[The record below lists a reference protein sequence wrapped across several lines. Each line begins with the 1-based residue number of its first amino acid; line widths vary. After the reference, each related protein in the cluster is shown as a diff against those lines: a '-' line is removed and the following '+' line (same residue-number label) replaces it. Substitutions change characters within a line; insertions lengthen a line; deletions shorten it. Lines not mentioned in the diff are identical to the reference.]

1 MLLIY
6 YDNFLNCFHAFV
18 QLFRG
23 LRESREYF
31 LTYCCYCARGGKWSI
46 VLNHSDFSPKSFR
59 ALGVVVSVILK
70 ILIRFGNNYAFY
82 FEIFEKIMVTFY
94 TTWTVL

>member
-6 YDNFLNCFHAFV
+6 CDNFLNRFHAFV

-31 LTYCCYCARGGKWSI
+31 SHLLLLLCAWWEVVDCLESLR
-46 VLNHSDFSPKSFR
+46 FSPKSFR

-70 ILIRFGNNYAFY
+70 ILVRFDNNYAFY
-82 FEIFEKIMVTFY
+82 FEVFEK
-94 TTWTVL
+94 

>member
-6 YDNFLNCFHAFV
+6 CDNFLNRFHAFV

-31 LTYCCYCARGGKWSI
+31 FSPIVANCARGGKWSI
-46 VLNHSDFSPKSFR
+46 VLNHSDSSPKSFR
-59 ALGVVVSVILK
+59 ALGDVVSVILK

-82 FEIFEKIMVTFY
+82 FEIFEK
-94 TTWTVL
+94 